1 MLESARMT
9 DFTLKPLMKTATLG
23 ERLREVRTEAR
34 ASVREAAEATG
45 VSVHHLE
52 ALEAGEYSRL
62 PGDVYTRNFL
72 RRYARYLKLNDE
84 SVMRYYESERTVLKP
99 AERRLPGPL
108 HSGSSVTLSLL
119 ARRSV
124 IGLGILA
131 ILGYLGWELGKIVT
145 PPSLV
150 LESPAQS
157 GITHAATIEVRGQ
170 TDPEAS
176 VFLNGQS
183 IFVAEDGSFRELVD
197 LTSGRN
203 SLQVTAVKKRGKRYT
218 ISRDVILE
226 GPFETPSTQ
235 PVPTVNENINR

>member
-1 MLESARMT
+1 MT

-23 ERLREVRTEAR
+23 ERLREVRSEAR

-72 RRYARYLKLNDE
+72 RRYARFLKLNDE

-108 HSGSSVTLSLL
+108 HSASSVTLVLL
-119 ARRSV
+119 ARRSL

-150 LESPAQS
+150 LESPTQS
-157 GITHAATIEVRGQ
+157 GITHAATVEVRGK

-197 LTSGRN
+197 LTPGRN

-226 GPFETPSTQ
+226 GPSETPSTQ
-235 PVPTVNENINR
+235 PVPTVNENTNR